1 MCQSTSIVQIQ
12 RFHPTILFAA
22 AALLAAAPALPVC
35 SGHNPSA
42 FGSHGR
48 QRWDQNA
55 AAETQ
60 PKTGTGHFKTQTD
73 RARDAMREAQGYVNY
88 EYRSASAET

>member
-1 MCQSTSIVQIQ
+1 MT

-22 AALLAAAPALPVC
+22 AAVLAAAPALPVC

-55 AAETQ
+55 AAAETQ
-60 PKTGTGHFKTQTD
+60 PQPGTGHFKKQTD

-88 EYRSASAET
+88 EYRSTSAET